1 MIAPRAFDFLV
12 RRTVNKRVRHPF
24 AAPFAA

>member
-1 MIAPRAFDFLV
+1 MIALRAFDSLV
-12 RRTVNKRVRHPF
+12 RRTVNKRVKHPL